1 MPVLE
6 HNFEWIT
13 LLMNYSEL
21 DKKILFVIFINPFST
36 NVLLMDKPGS

>member
-6 HNFEWIT
+6 NSFEWIT

-21 DKKILFVIFINPFST
+21 DKFSLFVIFINSFST
-36 NVLLMDKPGS
+36 NVLLMDKLGS